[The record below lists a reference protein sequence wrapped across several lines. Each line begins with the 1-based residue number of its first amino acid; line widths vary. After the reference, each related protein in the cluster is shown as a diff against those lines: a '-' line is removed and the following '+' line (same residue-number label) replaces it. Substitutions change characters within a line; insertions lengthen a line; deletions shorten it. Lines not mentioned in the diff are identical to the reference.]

1 MKSEIN
7 SLELKK
13 IFVSYK
19 QWWLEE
25 SELDNNLG
33 FLRWKLNNLNYENFI
48 YYFDKKFKN
57 ISAEE
62 INQNA
67 FNEINK
73 ADIVLWLIN
82 NKQKSEGQLLELWMA
97 YAMWKKIILLVNEKV
112 KENYFLSF
120 WLKSDIIYF
129 NELKEIDFKKIFN

>member
-7 SLELKK
+7 SIELKK

-33 FLRWKLNNLNYENFI
+33 FLRLELNNLNCENFI
-48 YYFDKKFKN
+48 YYFDEKFKN

-67 FNEINK
+67 FNEIK
-73 ADIVLWLIN
+73 KSDIVLWFIN
-82 NKQKSEGQLLELWMA
+82 HKEKSEGQLLELWMA
-97 YAMWKKIILLVNEKV
+97 YTMWKKIILLVNEKV

-129 NELKEIDFKKIFN
+129 YELKEIDFKKIFN

>member
-7 SLELKK
+7 SIELKK

-33 FLRWKLNNLNYENFI
+33 FLRWELNNLNCENFI
-48 YYFDKKFKN
+48 YYFDEKFKN

-67 FNEINK
+67 FNEIK
-73 ADIVLWLIN
+73 KSDIVLWFIN
-82 NKQKSEGQLLELWMA
+82 HKEKSEGQLLELWMA
-97 YAMWKKIILLVNEKV
+97 YTMWKKIILLVNEKV

-129 NELKEIDFKKIFN
+129 YELKEIDFKKIFN